1 MFQCKITIVNHTL
14 GNSNWIG
21 EEWEHGRGTARMEVF
36 RETER
41 MVSGQGNRKNGKW
54 VGEQKEWE
62 HGRGTER
69 MGTGQGNRRD
79 GNWVGEQRGWEL
91 VRGTERMGTGYGN
104 RKDGNW
110 VFNYSS
116 QENLKKK
123 TVVNNED
130 PILFVF
136 TYLFKTLP

>member
-21 EEWEHGRGTARMEVF
+21 EEWEL
-36 RETER
+36 
-41 MVSGQGNRKNGKW
+41 
-54 VGEQKEWE
+54 
-62 HGRGTER
+62 GRGTER
-69 MGTGQGNRRD
+69 MGTGQGNRKD
-79 GNWVGEQRGWEL
+79 GDWIGEQKGWEL

-123 TVVNNED
+123 Q
-130 PILFVF
+130 L
-136 TYLFKTLP
+136 